1 MIETIRRG
9 VGFRCGPIRR
19 GIRIRRGITPFLV
32 NVTWGIVTH
41 VFVVLDVG
49 FSSFLNFS
57 YWDFSHKQG
66 RGLRLGWMGFWLGW
80 VRGIEG

>member
-41 VFVVLDVG
+41 VFVVLDAG
-49 FSSFLNFS
+49 FSSFLNFC
-57 YWDFSHKQG
+57 Y
-66 RGLRLGWMGFWLGW
+66 
-80 VRGIEG
+80 